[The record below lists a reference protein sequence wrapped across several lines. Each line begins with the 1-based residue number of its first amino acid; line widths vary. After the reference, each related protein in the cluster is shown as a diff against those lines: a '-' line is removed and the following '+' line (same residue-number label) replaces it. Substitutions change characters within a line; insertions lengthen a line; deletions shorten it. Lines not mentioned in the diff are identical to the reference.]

1 MQRFDAAHTATL
13 LPIAPLIDAIRQAA
27 SDYANGQIASPERMV
42 VPLKEGGIM
51 LSMPAVADDIAIHK
65 LVNITPRNTR
75 CGLPTIHGQVIACN
89 ALSGEMLFQIDGP
102 TLTAKRTAAVSLL
115 GIQTFAAHP
124 PKHIVLIG
132 TGQQAAQHALAIASV
147 WPDTEIGVHGRSPQ
161 SSQHFVDRLKIYV
174 PRLSVADGHEQADV
188 IITLT
193 TSKTPVYTSPARPQC
208 LVIGVGAFTP
218 EMAEIHQDIIRASTV
233 FVDDPHGAKHEAGD
247 LIQAGVDW
255 STAHSLADA
264 LHAPPDLTGP
274 IVFKTVGTAAWD
286 LAACRIIRT
295 QLGG

>member
-1 MQRFDAAHTATL
+1 MQSFDAIHTAAL
-13 LPIAPLIDAIRQAA
+13 LPIEPLIEAIRQAA
-27 SDYANGQIASPERMV
+27 RDYANGLIASPERMA

-75 CGLPTIHGQVIACN
+75 HGLPSIHGQVIACD
-89 ALSGEMLFQIDGP
+89 AKSGQMLFQVDGP

-115 GIQTFAAHP
+115 GIQTFTACP
-124 PKHIVLIG
+124 PKRIVLIG
-132 TGQQAAQHALAIASV
+132 TGQQAAQHAHAIASL

-161 SSQHFVDRLKIYV
+161 SSQHFVERLKTHV
-174 PRLSVADGHEQADV
+174 PRLSAMDNHEDANV

-193 TSKTPVYTSPARPQC
+193 TSKTPVYTAPARPGR
-208 LVIGVGAFTP
+208 LLIGVGAFTP
-218 EMAEIHQDIIRASTV
+218 DMAEIHPGIIRASAV

-247 LIQAGVDW
+247 LLQAGVDW
-255 STAHSLADA
+255 SMVHSLADA
-264 LHAPPDLTGP
+264 LYTPPDLAGP

-286 LAACRIIRT
+286 LAACRLIHA
-295 QLGG
+295 QLSG